1 MGALI
6 LLGILFMGSLMIF
19 RASLRAK
26 FVEDWFGLKS
36 RASMNLRLIKKKN
49 LEGKFHVKWI

>member
-1 MGALI
+1 MGVLI
-6 LLGILFMGSLMIF
+6 LLGIFIMGSVMIF

-36 RASMNLRLIKKKN
+36 RASMNLRWIKKR
-49 LEGKFHVKWI
+49 I